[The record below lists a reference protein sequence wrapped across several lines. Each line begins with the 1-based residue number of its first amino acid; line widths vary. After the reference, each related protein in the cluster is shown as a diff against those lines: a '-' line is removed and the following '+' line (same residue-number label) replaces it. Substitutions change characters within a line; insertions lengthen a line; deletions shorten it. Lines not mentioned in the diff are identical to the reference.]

1 LDNGIVYYLD
11 PIILTLGPL
20 QLRYYGLIFASMLY
34 LGFLFWRWQLLRG
47 GYSSDLAD
55 RYLIWGVISVLAGS
69 RLGHCLFYQA
79 DYYLANPVEI
89 LYFWKGGLASH
100 GATIGLMVGMLGF
113 SIRYRM
119 RFIEVLDRFSISA
132 TGGAALVRLGNFFNS
147 EIVGRVT
154 DSPLGV
160 KFLRHDCHSMGLCQI
175 FETDN
180 PEAHARWAELV
191 ERTPARHPSQLYE
204 FALGMFVM
212 LSLYMI
218 DRWAGREKRP
228 LGLMAGSFLAIYF
241 FGRFFVEYFKE
252 YQIDQ
257 LKAETFTMGQYLSV
271 LPFLVGVGI
280 ITWSLVAR
288 KSTDEGRP
296 EPLDVTPRPEKT
308 SKSKSKSKSKSRSKK
323 SSK

>member
-1 LDNGIVYYLD
+1 
-11 PIILTLGPL
+11 
-20 QLRYYGLIFASMLY
+20 
-34 LGFLFWRWQLLRG
+34 
-47 GYSSDLAD
+47 
-55 RYLIWGVISVLAGS
+55 
-69 RLGHCLFYQA
+69 
-79 DYYLANPVEI
+79 
-89 LYFWKGGLASH
+89 
-100 GATIGLMVGMLGF
+100 MVGMLGF

-119 RFIEVLDRFSISA
+119 RFIEVLDRFAISA

-160 KFLRHDCHSMGLCQI
+160 KFLRHDCHSMGLCHI

-180 PEAHARWAELV
+180 PEMHARWAELV

-241 FGRFFVEYFKE
+241 FGRFFVEYFKD
-252 YQIDQ
+252 YQTD
-257 LKAETFTMGQYLSV
+257 LVKEETFTMGQYLSV
-271 LPFLVGVGI
+271 LPFLVGLGFI
-280 ITWSLVAR
+280 GWALIAR
-288 KSTDEGRP
+288 RRTDENRP
-296 EPLDVTPRPEKT
+296 EPLDVMPRPEK
-308 SKSKSKSKSKSRSKK
+308 KSKSKSKSKSRSKK